1 MRRWTVRESRTE
13 EVDSEGGREGERE
26 EVHVTSHPT
35 HLPCSKGR
43 IALCWISIMSEKPI
57 SSIALRVLSETTSAR
72 EANRRS
78 PVPPSATPKTES
90 RSADVSMQSRGRG
103 GEEGEANPLT
113 LRGRLSPICDI

>member
-1 MRRWTVRESRTE
+1 M
-13 EVDSEGGREGERE
+13 
-26 EVHVTSHPT
+26 TSHPT

-78 PVPPSATPKTES
+78 PVPPSPTPKTES
-90 RSADVSMQSRGRG
+90 RSADVSMQSREGGKRG
-103 GEEGEANPLT
+103 ASLNPLKIKEMGGV
-113 LRGRLSPICDI
+113 RR